1 MNEVMIEKYNKL
13 LSSFEKIIKYT
24 KDEELL
30 NSSKESYEYFIV
42 ELAIIEKKD
51 INIYVE
57 KMQSLNFEEDIINS
71 VKEKINVSKENN
83 TTKTEEEVVE
93 DKKEEPII
101 EETIDEEVVE
111 QEIKEQAIEEN
122 PVEEPIEEKE
132 TIEKEET
139 LEEYIFFNIYRNE
152 NQTIGDEFQKI
163 VLKLQADLKNPNDV
177 LIETWVNNYVAFVDK
192 YEKELDKEKMI
203 KYMFELFKKYDK
215 ENKYS
220 SNLSNILK
228 KTNSSVE
235 KDKTEETLS
244 ETIIEEQKNNEEKVV
259 EENIEEPNKDK
270 TKLEEKPL
278 KILNIKKSFK
288 SPKVIE
294 GLKATAVLGV
304 GGAVLGLPGL
314 IGAGIIWGL
323 HKKGIT
329 STKFKNFLK
338 EHNFTIDEKT
348 NELKDSNGEVIT
360 EEKIGKSKYEMLK
373 QYLLKLNT
381 KKQEDGKIKHDYKK
395 NKIASN
401 LLSSKFVNKL
411 KFIKKNT
418 NTDAEYENIEEN
430 EEMHKG
436 MGNVR

>member
-13 LSSFEKIIKYT
+13 LSSFEKIIKNT

-30 NSSKESYEYFIV
+30 NSTKESYEYFIV
-42 ELAIIEKKD
+42 ELAIIEQKD
-51 INIYVE
+51 ITIYIE
-57 KMQSLNFEEDIINS
+57 KMQSLNFKEDIIKS
-71 VKEKINVSKENN
+71 VIEKINVSKEND
-83 TTKTEEEVVE
+83 TIKT
-93 DKKEEPII
+93 
-101 EETIDEEVVE
+101 EEVVE
-111 QEIKEQAIEEN
+111 QEIKEQAIEET
-122 PVEEPIEEKE
+122 PAEEPIEEKE

-152 NQTIGDEFQKI
+152 NQAIGDEFQKI
-163 VLKLQADLKNPNDV
+163 VLKLQVDLKNPNDV
-177 LIETWVNNYVAFVDK
+177 LIETWVNNYLAFVDK

-203 KYMFELFKKYDK
+203 KYMFDLFKKYDK
-215 ENKYS
+215 ENKYTD
-220 SNLSNILK
+220 NLSNIIK

-235 KDKTEETLS
+235 EDKTEEKE
-244 ETIIEEQKNNEEKVV
+244 ETVIVEPINNEDKVV
-259 EENIEEPNKDK
+259 EENKEESKNNK
-270 TKLEEKPL
+270 TELEEKPL

-329 STKFKNFLK
+329 SAKFKNFLK
-338 EHNFTIDEKT
+338 EHNFTIDENT
-348 NELKDSNGEVIT
+348 NELKDNNGEVIT

-411 KFIKKNT
+411 KFIKKNKDT
-418 NTDAEYENIEEN
+418 NAEYDMIEEN
-430 EEMHKG
+430 QEMHKG

>member
-13 LSSFEKIIKYT
+13 LSSFEKIIKNT

-30 NSSKESYEYFIV
+30 NSTKESYEYFIV

-51 INIYVE
+51 ITIYIE
-57 KMQSLNFEEDIINS
+57 KMQSLNFKEDIIKS
-71 VKEKINVSKENN
+71 VIEKINVSKEND
-83 TTKTEEEVVE
+83 TIKTEEVVE

-111 QEIKEQAIEEN
+111 QEIKEQAIEET
-122 PVEEPIEEKE
+122 PAEEPIEEKE

-152 NQTIGDEFQKI
+152 NQAIGDEFQKI

-177 LIETWVNNYVAFVDK
+177 LIETWVNNYLAFVDK
-192 YEKELDKEKMI
+192 YEKKLDKEKMI
-203 KYMFELFKKYDK
+203 KYMFDLFKKYDK
-215 ENKYS
+215 ENKYTD
-220 SNLSNILK
+220 NLSNIIK

-235 KDKTEETLS
+235 EDKTEEKE
-244 ETIIEEQKNNEEKVV
+244 ETVIVEPINNEDKVV
-259 EENIEEPNKDK
+259 EENKEESKNNK
-270 TKLEEKPL
+270 TELEEKPL

-329 STKFKNFLK
+329 SAKFKNFLK
-338 EHNFTIDEKT
+338 EHNFTIDENT

-411 KFIKKNT
+411 KFIKKNKDT
-418 NTDAEYENIEEN
+418 NAEYDMIEEN
-430 EEMHKG
+430 QEMHKG

>member
-13 LSSFEKIIKYT
+13 LSSFEKIIKNT

-30 NSSKESYEYFIV
+30 NSAKESYEYFIV
-42 ELAIIEKKD
+42 ELAIIEQKD
-51 INIYVE
+51 ITIYIE
-57 KMQSLNFEEDIINS
+57 KMQSLNFKEDIIKS
-71 VKEKINVSKENN
+71 VIEKINVSKEND
-83 TTKTEEEVVE
+83 TIKTEEVVE

-111 QEIKEQAIEEN
+111 QEIKEQAIEEI
-122 PVEEPIEEKE
+122 PAEEPIEEKE

-152 NQTIGDEFQKI
+152 NQAIGDEFQKI

-177 LIETWVNNYVAFVDK
+177 LIETWVNNYLAFVDK

-203 KYMFELFKKYDK
+203 KYMFDLFKKYDK
-215 ENKYS
+215 ENKYTD
-220 SNLSNILK
+220 NLSNIIK

-235 KDKTEETLS
+235 EDKTEEKE
-244 ETIIEEQKNNEEKVV
+244 ETVIVEPINNEDKVV

>member
-1 MNEVMIEKYNKL
+1 MNEAMIEKYNKL
-13 LSSFEKIIKYT
+13 LSSFEKIIKNT

-30 NSSKESYEYFIV
+30 NSTKESYEYFIV

-51 INIYVE
+51 ITIYIE
-57 KMQSLNFEEDIINS
+57 KMQSLNFKEDIIKS
-71 VKEKINVSKENN
+71 VIEKINVSKEND
-83 TTKTEEEVVE
+83 TIKT
-93 DKKEEPII
+93 
-101 EETIDEEVVE
+101 EEVVE
-111 QEIKEQAIEEN
+111 QEIKEQAIEET
-122 PVEEPIEEKE
+122 PAEEPIEEKE

-152 NQTIGDEFQKI
+152 NQAIGDEFQKI

-177 LIETWVNNYVAFVDK
+177 LIETWVNNYLAFVDK

-203 KYMFELFKKYDK
+203 KYMFDLFEKYDK
-215 ENKYS
+215 ENKYTD
-220 SNLSNILK
+220 NLSNIIK

-235 KDKTEETLS
+235 EDKTEEKE
-244 ETIIEEQKNNEEKVV
+244 ETVIVEPINNEDKVV
-259 EENIEEPNKDK
+259 EENKEESKNNK
-270 TKLEEKPL
+270 TELEEKPL

-294 GLKATAVLGV
+294 GLKATAILGV
-304 GGAVLGLPGL
+304 GGAVFGLPGI
-314 IGAGIIWGL
+314 IGAGIIWYV
-323 HKKGIT
+323 HKKGTGNVKLI
-329 STKFKNFLK
+329 KILK
-338 EHNFTIDEKT
+338 EYNFTIDENT

-411 KFIKKNT
+411 KFIKKNKDT
-418 NTDAEYENIEEN
+418 NAEYDMIEEN
-430 EEMHKG
+430 QEMHKG

>member
-122 PVEEPIEEKE
+122 SVEEPIEEKE

-177 LIETWVNNYVAFVDK
+177 LIETWVNNYLAFVDK

-203 KYMFELFKKYDK
+203 KYMFDLFKKYDK
-215 ENKYS
+215 ENKYTD
-220 SNLSNILK
+220 NLSNIIK

-270 TKLEEKPL
+270 TELEEKPL

-294 GLKATAVLGV
+294 GLKATAVLGL

-329 STKFKNFLK
+329 SAKFKNFLK
-338 EHNFTIDEKT
+338 EHNFTIDENT

-411 KFIKKNT
+411 KFIKKNKDT
-418 NTDAEYENIEEN
+418 NAEYDMIEEN
-430 EEMHKG
+430 QEMHKG